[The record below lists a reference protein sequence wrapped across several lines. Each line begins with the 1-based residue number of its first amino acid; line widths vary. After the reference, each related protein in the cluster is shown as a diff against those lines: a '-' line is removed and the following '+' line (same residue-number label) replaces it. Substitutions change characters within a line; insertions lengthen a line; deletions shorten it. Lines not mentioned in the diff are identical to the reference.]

1 MRTAQTAEIIPFPQR
16 NALENNDND
25 RLANALT
32 ALDIAVAE
40 QRAAVS
46 AWRESL
52 TELRGV
58 VSGLGA
64 GLTDYQASLARLGAQ
79 VAALNSDARAMEDW
93 ADTVLASQA

>member
-1 MRTAQTAEIIPFPQR
+1 MQTARTADIIPFPQR
-16 NALENNDND
+16 NALENNGND

-40 QRAAVS
+40 QRAAVA

-58 VSGLGA
+58 VNGLGA
-64 GLTDYQASLARLGAQ
+64 GLSNYQASLNRLGAQ
-79 VAALNSDARAMEDW
+79 VADLNSDAKAMEDW
-93 ADTVLASQA
+93 ADTVLASKA

>member
-1 MRTAQTAEIIPFPQR
+1 MQTARTAEIIRFPQR
-16 NALENNDND
+16 KTLENNGDE

-40 QRAAVS
+40 QRAAVA

-64 GLTDYQASLARLGAQ
+64 GLSNYQASLTRLGAQ
-79 VAALNSDARAMEDW
+79 VAELNSDAKAMEDW